1 MVATIVGDRHGLS
14 GNPVDVLVASAA
26 DADLLVVGS
35 RGLRG
40 LKSLGSVSERVAHQ
54 ARCSVLIVRGPP
66 WQRVSEELSPER
78 HSTGS

>member
-1 MVATIVGDRHGLS
+1 MIVGDRHKVS

-35 RGLRG
+35 RALHG

-54 ARCSVLIVRGPP
+54 AHWSVLIVREPP
-66 WQRVSEELSPER
+66 WQRVSEELSSEGNAN
-78 HSTGS
+78 GS